1 MFLIEAFSE
10 ECVQYPL
17 QPLLIKT
24 DTIEKVY
31 EYLANCCKIITKES
45 KSKSSSII
53 DEIMEWITFIQI
65 CKAANVEL
73 KESFEEENLEI
84 LDHFINDNWHKF
96 SINKDEID
104 KETIKRIVNISTS
117 DLYYHGARSGIA
129 LYCWNYSHSCK
140 ITITEIECIEI

>member
-10 ECVQYPL
+10 ECVEYPL

-31 EYLANCCKIITKES
+31 EYLANCCKTTTKES
-45 KSKSSSII
+45 KSSAII
-53 DEIMEWITFIQI
+53 NELMNWITFIQI

-73 KESFEEENLEI
+73 KESFEDNNLEI
-84 LDHFINDNWHKF
+84 LNHFINDKWNKF
-96 SINKDEID
+96 SINKEDID
-104 KETIKRIVNISTS
+104 KETIKTIVNISTA

-129 LYCWNYSHSCK
+129 LYCWNYTHSCK
-140 ITITEIECIEI
+140 ITITEIEGIEI